1 MWLIFVPVCQVQASR
16 GRESIL
22 GTVED
27 LGPRKELG
35 FLSET
40 LGREDSSANVLA
52 KSRGACLRGMGWEW
66 E

>member
-1 MWLIFVPVCQVQASR
+1 M
-16 GRESIL
+16 
-22 GTVED
+22 GTVKD

-35 FLSET
+35 FLSEI
-40 LGREDSSANVLA
+40 LGREDSSARVLA